1 MLAVVVSVAR
11 SDGSLT
17 ALYTF
22 LCLVGY
28 VTIMFVF
35 IRPLLILFAR
45 YC

>member
-28 VTIMFVF
+28 VIVMMIIV
-35 IRPLLILFAR
+35 RPLLTFFAR
-45 YC
+45 